1 MELNNA
7 ITFYLV
13 LRVAL
18 VLLVMIFIIRS
29 IRKSKQ

>member
-13 LRVAL
+13 FRVAL